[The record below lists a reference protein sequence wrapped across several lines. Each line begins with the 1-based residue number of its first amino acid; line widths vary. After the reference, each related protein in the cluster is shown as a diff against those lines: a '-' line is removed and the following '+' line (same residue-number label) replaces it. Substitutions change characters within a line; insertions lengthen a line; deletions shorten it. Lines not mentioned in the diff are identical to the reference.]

1 MKTLL
6 LVLLLTL
13 HLIAEDDYSM
23 RLAYG
28 TASASTLGEIVAF
41 DSKPHEFDYT
51 VVGLDGGY
59 LLTNKLFDKPL
70 DLYLRGGLAQ
80 FDESANPVN
89 SDKVYE
95 ATLYIKLFYNIDFLD
110 NRIRL
115 GLGEGASYTSNILS
129 VEQLEGDPGDKK
141 SYFLNY
147 IDLSLDFDLGR
158 LIRYEPMHNT
168 YIGWALKHRSGIF
181 GLINGVT
188 KGGSNYNTIYLEKN
202 F

>member
-13 HLIAEDDYSM
+13 SLIAEDDYSM
-23 RLAYG
+23 RISYG
-28 TASASTLGEIVAF
+28 TASESTLGEIVAF

-51 VVGLDGGY
+51 VIGLDGGY
-59 LLTNKLFDKPL
+59 LLKNKLFDKPL
-70 DLYLRGGLAQ
+70 DLYLKGGLSQ
-80 FDESANPVN
+80 FEDSANAVN
-89 SDKVYE
+89 SNKVYE
-95 ATLYIKLFYNIDFLD
+95 ATLYIKLFYNIDFFD
-110 NRIRL
+110 NRIRF
-115 GLGEGASYTSNILS
+115 GFGEGGSFTSDILS

-141 SYFLNY
+141 SYYLNY

-158 LIRYEPMHNT
+158 LIRYKPMHNT
-168 YIGWALKHRSGIF
+168 YVGWALKHRSGIF

-188 KGGSNYNTIYLEKN
+188 SGGSNYNTIYLEKN